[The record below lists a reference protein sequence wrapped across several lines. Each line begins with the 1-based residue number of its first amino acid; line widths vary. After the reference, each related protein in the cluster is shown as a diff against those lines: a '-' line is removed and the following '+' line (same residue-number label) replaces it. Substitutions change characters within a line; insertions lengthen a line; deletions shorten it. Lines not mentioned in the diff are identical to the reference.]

1 MRLLTAILFTI
12 VSVAADNP
20 DDRPTFAVASI
31 KPSDPG
37 TEGIRLAFSPGGRL
51 AASNVT
57 LRFLIKIAYNLRD
70 DQIDGGPA
78 WLGSKRY
85 NVEGKSEPPVTA
97 SGQELKT
104 AIRLR
109 LQSLLEERFQLK
121 LTESS
126 KEMPVYFLVVAKS
139 GPKMHEVKD
148 APPGEGTMRGANTHF
163 DTEDVTLPVLAR
175 YLEEQT
181 GRVVFDKTGLTA
193 HYAFQLTWSPDPV
206 LNDGGRGGN
215 PADAAGPSL
224 FTAIQE
230 QLGLKLEPHKAPAPF
245 FIVSRAELPNGN

>member
-1 MRLLTAILFTI
+1 MMRLFISVLFLI
-12 VSVAADNP
+12 FSAACDAE
-20 DDRPTFAVASI
+20 DRPAFTVASV

-37 TEGIRLAFSPGGRL
+37 TEGIRLAFTPGGRL

-78 WLGSKRY
+78 WLASKRF
-85 NVEGKSEPPVTA
+85 NVEGKSEPPVA
-97 SGQELKT
+97 AGGQELKT

-126 KEMPVYFLVVAKS
+126 KEMPVYFLVIAKS

-148 APPGEGTMRGANTHF
+148 VTPGEGTMRAANTHF
-163 DTEDVTLPVLAR
+163 DTKDVTLPVLAR

-193 HYAFQLTWSPDPV
+193 HYAFQLTWAPDPD
-206 LNDGGRGGN
+206 LNDSGRGGN